1 MAYVS
6 GSAVNLY
13 DVIEK
18 MDETLLNL
26 GWVQHMHYTTQYDGN
41 TRLYHCIWE
50 GNGDGNEKI
59 YIQARVDTKN
69 HKKMYLDSCAG
80 YDDELWYWEQP
91 GSIQQWQK
99 KPDAETS
106 VKQPAFTVTL
116 NEQFAYWI
124 FADTYRIIVVCRMSI
139 VYESFYMGF
148 ITPIASERQYPY
160 PMYVAGNTVATDG
173 VWPNNIQGSFVY
185 PDEGSGFIRRADGTW
200 REMDFSYDTMPYNTG
215 GTVFPYNAKN
225 EQLIPNYTE
234 KTIIVQ
240 NNFLLIPVLIQT
252 NNPIDVCGVLRNVYW
267 VSGTRDIDAERI
279 LVMNNEQY
287 MVFDTKDKRGHNSY
301 FVIKME

>member
-6 GSAVNLY
+6 GSAVSLY

-26 GWVQHMHYTTQYDGN
+26 GWVQHMRYTTQYDGN

-69 HKKMYLDSCAG
+69 HKKMYLDACAG
-80 YDDELWYWEQP
+80 YDEELWYWEQP

-99 KPDAETS
+99 KPDVETS

-160 PMYVAGNTVATDG
+160 PMYVAGNTVATG
-173 VWPNNIQGSFVY
+173 GIWPNNIQGSFVY

-200 REMDFSYDTMPYNTG
+200 REMDFPYDTMPYNTG

>member
-200 REMDFSYDTMPYNTG
+200 REMDFPYDTMPYNTG

>member
-6 GSAVNLY
+6 GSAVSLY

-59 YIQARVDTKN
+59 YIQARVDTEN

-80 YDDELWYWEQP
+80 YDEELWYWEQP

-99 KPDAETS
+99 KPDGDTN
-106 VKQPAFTVTL
+106 VKQPAFTTTL

-160 PMYVAGNTVATDG
+160 PMYVAGNTVSTG
-173 VWPNNIQGSFVY
+173 NVWPSNSQGSFVY
-185 PDEGSGFIRRADGTW
+185 PDSGSGFIRRADGTW
-200 REMDFSYDTMPYNTG
+200 REMEFPYSSMPYNTD
-215 GTVFPYNAKN
+215 GTIFPYNAKN

-234 KTIIVQ
+234 RTIIVQ

-287 MVFDTKDKRGHNSY
+287 MVFDTKDRRGHNSY
-301 FVIKME
+301 FVVKME